1 MGAWGCFDRRM
12 ALSDEQQI
20 HRLETRVDGLDTKME
35 NGFAE
40 MRREFAS
47 VRSEA
52 RSDFRTLLAVQLTT
66 IVAMVLG
73 FAGILLQHH
82 L

>member
-1 MGAWGCFDRRM
+1 MAVCGCFHRRVP
-12 ALSDEQQI
+12 LSDERRI
-20 HRLETRVDGLDTKME
+20 DRLETRVDGLDTKME

-40 MRREFAS
+40 MRREFPA

-52 RSDFRTLLAVQLTT
+52 RADFRTLLGVQLTT

-73 FAGILLQHH
+73 FAGIRLQHH